1 MTEPHIVTLL
11 ASATEIVCA
20 LGFENALV
28 ARSHECDYPVS
39 VTTLPACTESK
50 IDTQKP
56 SREIDDQVK
65 SIVEQGLSVYRVNG
79 DLLQQLQPDVIVT
92 QTQCEVCAASPKDL
106 DRAVSDWTGAAPR
119 IVSLEPNGLADVWTD
134 IQNVAEALGAP
145 DRGERLVAEL
155 KARMGAIKAEAGQ
168 SGHRPRV
175 ACIEWID
182 PLMAAGNWMP
192 ELVEMAGGENIFGE
206 AGRHSPWM
214 TLEDLCE
221 ADPEVILILPC
232 GYDIKEARRNMPAL
246 TGQPEWPDL
255 SAVTT
260 SRVYIAD
267 GNQYFNRPGPRL
279 AESLEILA
287 ELLHP
292 ELFDFGHQGIGWER
306 L

>member
-20 LGFENALV
+20 LGYEDALV
-28 ARSHECDYPVS
+28 ARSHECDYPAS
-39 VTTLPACTESK
+39 VTKLPACTESK
-50 IDTQKP
+50 IDTRKS

-65 SIVEQGLSVYRVNG
+65 SIVEQGLSVYRVDGN
-79 DLLQQLQPDVIVT
+79 LLKQLQPDVIVT

-106 DRAVSDWTGAAPR
+106 DRAVRDWTGAEPR
-119 IVSLEPNGLADVWTD
+119 IVSLEPNALADVWTD

-145 DRGERLVAEL
+145 DRGERLGAEL
-155 KARMGAIKAEAGQ
+155 QARLCAIEAQTEQ
-168 SGHRPRV
+168 SAHRPSV

-192 ELVEMAGGENIFGE
+192 ELVGMAGGENVFGE
-206 AGRHSPWM
+206 AGQHSPWM
-214 TLEDLCE
+214 SWEALCHT
-221 ADPEVILILPC
+221 DPDVILILPC
-232 GYDIKEARRNMPAL
+232 GYDITETRRNLPAL
-246 TGQPEWPDL
+246 IRRPEWSNL
-255 SAVTT
+255 RAVTT
-260 SRVYIAD
+260 GRVYIAD

-279 AESLEILA
+279 AESLEIMA

-292 ELFDFGHQGIGWER
+292 ELFGFGHEGIGWER

>member
-1 MTEPHIVTLL
+1 MSKPHVVSLL

-20 LGFENALV
+20 LGYEDILV

-50 IDTQKP
+50 IDTRNT

-65 SIVEQGLSVYRVNG
+65 SIVEQGLSVYRVDGN
-79 DLLQQLQPDVIVT
+79 LLKQLQPDVIVT

-106 DRAVSDWTGAAPR
+106 ERAVRNWTGAEPR
-119 IVSLEPNGLADVWTD
+119 IVSLEPNALADVWTD
-134 IQNVAEALGAP
+134 IQNVAESLGAP

-155 KARMGAIKAEAGQ
+155 QARMDAIEALADQ
-168 SGHRPRV
+168 SDHRPSV

-192 ELVEMAGGENIFGE
+192 ELVAMAGGENVFGE
-206 AGRHSPWM
+206 AGRHSPWL
-214 TLEDLCE
+214 TWEAICR
-221 ADPEVILILPC
+221 ADPDIVLILPC
-232 GYDIKEARRNMPAL
+232 GYDIAESRRNMPAL
-246 TGQPEWPDL
+246 TGRTEWSDL

-260 SRVYIAD
+260 DRVYIAD

-279 AESLEILA
+279 VESLEILA
-287 ELLHP
+287 ELSHP
-292 ELFDFGHQGIGWER
+292 ELFSFGHEGVGWER